1 MDEET
6 KARFDTMDARFDSLM
21 VRMNDGFER
30 VLDWLEMVSADF
42 RNTKTFVIEDA
53 LVLVRRL
60 KAVEHRLDELERK
73 P

>member
-6 KARFDTMDARFDSLM
+6 KARFDALDARFDSLM

-30 VLDWLEMVSADF
+30 VLDRLETVSADF

-53 LVLVRRL
+53 LVLSRRP
-60 KAVEHRLDELERK
+60 DGG
-73 P
+73 

>member
-6 KARFDTMDARFDSLM
+6 KARFDALDAR
-21 VRMNDGFER
+21 FER
-30 VLDWLEMVSADF
+30 VLDRLETVSADF
-42 RNTKTFVIEDA
+42 RNAKTFVIADA

-60 KAVEHRLDELERK
+60 TAVEHRLDELERK